1 MSVRKISYTLGL
13 LLAFAVMITLPV
25 LHADEINQATKV
37 TFSQPVQVP
46 GKTLPAGT
54 YWFER
59 AGVNDSELIR
69 VYNSDHQFITTLFT
83 ASRQRLETTDHTS
96 FIFAHRSDGKPQAIV
111 AWFYPGE
118 TLGHEFLYP
127 KSERQELAQDKKE
140 TVVAG
145 D

>member
-1 MSVRKISYTLGL
+1 MSIRFTSYI
-13 LLAFAVMITLPV
+13 LALMLALAVTLPA
-25 LHADEINQATKV
+25 LHADEANQSVKV

-59 AGVNDSELIR
+59 AGANDSELIR
-69 VYNSDHQFITTLFT
+69 VFNADHEFIATLFAVSRERREITSHT
-83 ASRQRLETTDHTS
+83 A
-96 FIFAHRSDGKPQAIV
+96 FIFAERGEGKAQAIV

-118 TLGHEFLYP
+118 TLGHEFLYAKP
-127 KSERQELAQDKKE
+127 ERQELARDKHE

>member
-1 MSVRKISYTLGL
+1 MSIRKTSNIVALVLGF
-13 LLAFAVMITLPV
+13 AFMLPV

-46 GKTLPAGT
+46 GRTLPAGT

-69 VYNSDHQFITTLFT
+69 VYNSNHQFITTLFT
-83 ASRQRLETTDHTS
+83 ASGQRLETTDHTA
-96 FIFAHRSDGKPQAIV
+96 FIFAHRGDGKPQAIV

-118 TLGHEFLYP
+118 TLGHEFLYAKP
-127 KSERQELAQDKKE
+127 ERQELAQDKKE